1 VARGEQLFAAGEYL
15 GNHAASHWRDLI
27 QWGPKAFYALSDQG
41 LFASSNFVLNVLL
54 ARWLTPEEYGGFALA
69 FSVFLLLAMAHSALL
84 VEPALIFGPGR
95 YGTRQR
101 WYLHRLVLGHAA
113 VTTGTAVLLCMATFV
128 AWTIGLPTTTA
139 VSLGS
144 LFLASPFI
152 LFLGLM
158 RRACYMSSTPRL
170 AASSGLLYLI
180 LVLGAVLVLR
190 TASALNPVSAF
201 AVQGVCSVLSGAWL
215 ARRLGVL
222 LKTVEGGPS
231 AEIVWAHW
239 QYGRWALASGVLMW
253 LPANIYF
260 VILPAWQSLAATATL
275 KAAGNLVAPILHAN
289 GALATLLLPAL
300 VRRRDNAREFRRA
313 AGIALG
319 AFTAGGLAYWL
330 FIGLAGPY
338 VTRWLYGGQYAF
350 EPAWFW
356 LLGALPLSGGAG
368 LVFGA
373 VLRARERP
381 DHVFLAYVVT
391 TLCSPVGLALTRVSG
406 ITGALTGMLLG
417 SAATAGTM
425 VLLGWVGKTRARR

>member
-1 VARGEQLFAAGEYL
+1 M
-15 GNHAASHWRDLI
+15 
-27 QWGPKAFYALSDQG
+27 
-41 LFASSNFVLNVLL
+41 

-84 VEPALIFGPGR
+84 VEPALVFGPGR

-101 WYLHRLVLGHAA
+101 WYLQRLVLGHAA
-113 VTTGTAVLLCMATFV
+113 VTTGTAVPLSIATFV

-152 LFLGLM
+152 LFSGLM
-158 RRACYMSSTPRL
+158 RRACYMRSNPRL
-170 AASSGLLYLI
+170 AASGGLLYLI

-201 AVQGVCSVLSGAWL
+201 AVQGLCGALSGTWL
-215 ARRLGVL
+215 AHRLGVP
-222 LKTVEGGPS
+222 LKTAEGEPS
-231 AEIVWAHW
+231 AEIVRAHW

-275 KAAGNLVAPILHAN
+275 KAAGNLVTPILHAN

-300 VRRRDNAREFRRA
+300 VRRRDNPREFRRA

-319 AFTAGGLAYWL
+319 AFTAGGFAYWL
-330 FIGLAGPY
+330 FIGLAGQH
-338 VTRWLYGGQYAF
+338 VSRWLYGGQYAF
-350 EPAWFW
+350 EPAWLW
-356 LLGALPLSGGAG
+356 LLGALPLSAGAG

-373 VLRARERP
+373 GSEPGNALIMLEPTSLRHCA
-381 DHVFLAYVVT
+381 HQW
-391 TLCSPVGLALTRVSG
+391 VS
-406 ITGALTGMLLG
+406 
-417 SAATAGTM
+417 
-425 VLLGWVGKTRARR
+425 R

>member
-27 QWGPKAFYALSDQG
+27 QWAPKAFYALSDQG

-158 RRACYMSSTPRL
+158 RRACYMSSNSRSLQWAPLPDPGPGGGACASNRQRVEPGVGLRCSGSVQRAQRRL
-170 AASSGLLYLI
+170 ACAPVG
-180 LVLGAVLVLR
+180 R
-190 TASALNPVSAF
+190 TS
-201 AVQGVCSVLSGAWL
+201 QDC
-215 ARRLGVL
+215 RR
-222 LKTVEGGPS
+222 
-231 AEIVWAHW
+231 
-239 QYGRWALASGVLMW
+239 
-253 LPANIYF
+253 
-260 VILPAWQSLAATATL
+260 
-275 KAAGNLVAPILHAN
+275 
-289 GALATLLLPAL
+289 
-300 VRRRDNAREFRRA
+300 
-313 AGIALG
+313 G
-319 AFTAGGLAYWL
+319 AF
-330 FIGLAGPY
+330 
-338 VTRWLYGGQYAF
+338 R
-350 EPAWFW
+350 
-356 LLGALPLSGGAG
+356 
-368 LVFGA
+368 
-373 VLRARERP
+373 
-381 DHVFLAYVVT
+381 
-391 TLCSPVGLALTRVSG
+391 
-406 ITGALTGMLLG
+406 
-417 SAATAGTM
+417 
-425 VLLGWVGKTRARR
+425 